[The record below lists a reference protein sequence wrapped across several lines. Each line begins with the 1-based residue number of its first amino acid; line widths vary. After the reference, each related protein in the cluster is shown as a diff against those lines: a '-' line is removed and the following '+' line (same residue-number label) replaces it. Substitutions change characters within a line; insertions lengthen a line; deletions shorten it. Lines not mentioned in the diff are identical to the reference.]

1 MPQHLSHLKNFELLL
16 QITVLREVA
25 GVVVYTLAVCV
36 VQLKHK
42 VRCEAMK
49 NIGEGICR
57 IADEEGADLIVV
69 GTQGTGGIRFSS
81 KGSVC
86 EYVMRNSPVPTV
98 VVPSRKHHF

>member
-1 MPQHLSHLKNFELLL
+1 M
-16 QITVLREVA
+16 VA
-25 GVVVYTLAVCV
+25 C

-57 IADEEGADLIVV
+57 IADEEGADLVVV
-69 GTQGTGGIRFSS
+69 GTRGTGGIRFST

-98 VVPSRKHHF
+98 VVPARKSLF

>member
-1 MPQHLSHLKNFELLL
+1 LSF
-16 QITVLREVA
+16 VF
-25 GVVVYTLAVCV
+25 V

-57 IADEEGADLIVV
+57 IAEEEGADLVVV
-69 GTQGTGGIRFSS
+69 GTRGTGGIRFST

-86 EYVMRNSPVPTV
+86 EYVMRNSPVPTI
-98 VVPSRKHHF
+98 VVPSRKPHF